1 MVASSVENPQAF
13 AEDLTGRPITVC
25 PEFPEKYDCR
35 MEKFLI
41 CPAVPEQYECR
52 NKTYLLLEAVDK
64 LPDGLTGDN
73 AIRLY
78 VPKRASRAEKFG
90 REQGLYTQSD
100 FG

>member
-1 MVASSVENPQAF
+1 M
-13 AEDLTGRPITVC
+13 
-25 PEFPEKYDCR
+25 
-35 MEKFLI
+35 I

-78 VPKRASRAEKFG
+78 VPKGLPVPKNLGESRAYILNQTLDEMKN
-90 REQGLYTQSD
+90 SD
-100 FG
+100 YFKTVWKRYE